1 MPDPKGAIPKT
12 WNVLLVEDE
21 ETIRKQILGYLS
33 DISIESRKLNIT
45 EIGNLSEAL
54 NVIRERKADLIILDV
69 YRGKALQGGEQ
80 TGIKILDSIK
90 QSGFVPVVLY
100 TALPEGLEEH
110 KSHFVRLVGK
120 DAGGL
125 ERLRLEIVDLFRL
138 RVPQIHR
145 AIVNHMDQTM
155 CSYMWA
161 FVQEHWG
168 DFEPLI
174 DKPELLRLVVQRL
187 ALTFARE
194 GINEMIE
201 EVYGAAAVE
210 RTTDADNVHPAEYYI
225 KPPIWEDPVLGDI
238 RLKQAGGND
247 EYLVVLWPTCDMVS
261 TAGRTPKTESVLCA
275 HAYLAKNEPEIS
287 EWLASPNNSKRRR
300 VEQLV
305 RNTRDKSRDR
315 FHYLPGV
322 WDIPDLLVDF
332 QRLEHIALSTIRSYT
347 CLGTLASP
355 FAEALAARFQ
365 RYIGRLGT
373 PDLDVNCVLER
384 IKGPEQPSA

>member
-1 MPDPKGAIPKT
+1 MPDQTDVSPRV
-12 WNVLLVEDE
+12 WNILLIEDE
-21 ETIRKQILGYLS
+21 ETIRQQIMDYLS
-33 DISIESRKLNIT
+33 DVSIDSRPLSIS
-45 EIGNLSEAL
+45 EIGDLRRAL
-54 NVIRERKADLIILDV
+54 NLIRERKADLIILDV

-80 TGIKILDSIK
+80 TGIQILDSIRR
-90 QSGFVPVVLY
+90 SGFVPVVLY
-100 TALPEGLEEH
+100 TALPEGLEQHEDA
-110 KSHFVRLVGK
+110 FVRLVGK
-120 DAGGL
+120 EAGGL
-125 ERLRLEIVDLFRL
+125 EKLKQEILDLFKL
-138 RVPQIHR
+138 RIPQVHR
-145 AIVNHMDQTM
+145 AIVSHMDQTM
-155 CSYMWA
+155 CDYMWI
-161 FVQEHWG
+161 FVQGHWE
-168 DFEPLI
+168 DFKPLI
-174 DKPELLRLVVQRL
+174 DKPEFLRLLVQRL

-210 RTTDADNVHPAEYYI
+210 RTIDADNVHPAEYYV
-225 KPPIWEDPVLGDI
+225 KPPIGEDPMLGDI
-238 RLKQAGGND
+238 RLRQTDGNH

-275 HAYLAKNEPEIS
+275 HTCLAKNEPEIL
-287 EWLASPNNSKRRR
+287 EWLASPNNSKRKR

-332 QRLEHIALSTIRSYT
+332 QRLEHITLSTIRSYT

-373 PDLDVNCVLER
+373 PDLDVDCVLER
-384 IKGPEQPSA
+384 IKGPERPPT